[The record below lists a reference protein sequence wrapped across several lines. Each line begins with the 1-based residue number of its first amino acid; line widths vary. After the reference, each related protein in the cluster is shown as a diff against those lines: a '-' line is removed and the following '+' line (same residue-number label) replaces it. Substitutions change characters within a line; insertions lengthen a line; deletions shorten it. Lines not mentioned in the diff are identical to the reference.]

1 MSPKGTKAP
10 RVEDH
15 YSRAGEATVKALELQ
30 RLAWGWGILKS
41 RAGRTLLDASNP
53 AFLLS
58 AEETKVQRELS
69 LLALL
74 SGSLTSIRIQTWIL
88 PTQDSFIIPEAL
100 ILFRL
105 EDPYLVPKKNLIWSC
120 VNSCTFSTH
129 WLRRYI
135 IPSTSVYWI
144 PTILCLYPRTVCDMN
159 GSRWSSGGCFLIFL
173 WFTIKCIGSAGLVH
187 SQSRVITVNPVGSQ
201 P

>member
-105 EDPYLVPKKNLIWSC
+105 EDPYLVPKKIWFGHVLIVVLLVPIDWEGTLFPQPVFIEYPLFC
-120 VNSCTFSTH
+120 VCILGLCVT
-129 WLRRYI
+129 
-135 IPSTSVYWI
+135 WI
-144 PTILCLYPRTVCDMN
+144 VVDSQVVVVFLFFCD
-159 GSRWSSGGCFLIFL
+159 SPL
-173 WFTIKCIGSAGLVH
+173 SA
-187 SQSRVITVNPVGSQ
+187 
-201 P
+201 